1 MRQRKGALISIV
13 VSLAVLM
20 GLAAVMVGSAET
32 FLSASEGKATGS
44 VCYGSL
50 KVRANVMEK
59 VIGAT
64 EETHFEREGCPKYL
78 GFIPASLTKCLK
90 DSITGD
96 TTDALEQTEAAIY
109 NSLREGT
116 SAAFPKLCKETP
128 VTCSGSSYEVGT
140 CIYKR
145 ASQAFHYMRGGTSV
159 YFYAAG
165 WGIPLFKISVILSNE
180 GPEIPLP
187 GRCTSWFAY
196 EDAETERID
205 VPGTEGQWKTNKYTI
220 TTNDGLIA
228 TAWYH
233 QFEDRCYIK
242 TNYMDEQVMTM
253 AMLAKCS
260 VFEEGPV
267 SESCKCFVKQELGST
282 GAQGLPNSY
291 YDYTEK
297 TDDGSS
303 ILRPVILSWG
313 NLEFSNDYQGCGYSH
328 PVSAYFAPFLF
339 DKDNIRWNRGFPK
352 TIKVGEPEVLY
363 TQLFIDTAETMA
375 IMDLSSVP
383 TYDIEEY

>member
-13 VSLAVLM
+13 VSMAVLM
-20 GLAAVMVGSAET
+20 GLAVVMMGSAET
-32 FLSASEGKATGS
+32 FLSATEGKATGS

-50 KVRANVMEK
+50 SVRANVMET
-59 VIGAT
+59 VIGKT
-64 EETHFEREGCPKYL
+64 NETHFSKPDCNWLYSTGNCIKGWAFGDAIETLNATERAVY
-78 GFIPASLTKCLK
+78 
-90 DSITGD
+90 
-96 TTDALEQTEAAIY
+96 EA
-109 NSLREGT
+109 LREGT

-128 VTCSGSSYEVGT
+128 VTCAGSSYEAGA
-140 CIYKR
+140 CIYRR
-145 ASQAFHYMRGGTSV
+145 ASQAFHYLHGGTT
-159 YFYAAG
+159 YYGYAAG
-165 WGIPLFKISVILSNE
+165 WGIPLFKISVVLSNE
-180 GPEIPLP
+180 GPEMPLP
-187 GRCTSWFAY
+187 GRCTNWFAY
-196 EDAETERID
+196 WDAETERID
-205 VPGTEGQWKTNKYTI
+205 VPGTEGQWKTDKYTI
-220 TTNDGLIA
+220 MTNDGLIA

-233 QFEDRCYIK
+233 QFEDRCYVK
-242 TNYMDEQVMTM
+242 TNYMDEQVMTL

-260 VFEEGPV
+260 VLEEGPV
-267 SESCKCFVKQELGST
+267 SEDCKCFVKQELGST

-297 TDDGSS
+297 TDTGSS
-303 ILRPVILSWG
+303 ILRHVTLSWG
-313 NLEFSNDYQGCGYSH
+313 GEGFSNDYRGCGYSH

>member
-13 VSLAVLM
+13 VSLSVLM
-20 GLAAVMVGSAET
+20 GLAVVMMGSAET
-32 FLSASEGKATGS
+32 FLSATEGKAS
-44 VCYGSL
+44 ASICYGSL
-50 KVRANVMEK
+50 SVRGNVLDT
-59 VIGAT
+59 VFSVT
-64 EETHFEREGCPKYL
+64 DETHFSTPDCDGFGNCIRKFVWEDITEELSKAEENVYKAMTEG
-78 GFIPASLTKCLK
+78 A
-90 DSITGD
+90 
-96 TTDALEQTEAAIY
+96 
-109 NSLREGT
+109 

-128 VTCSGSSYEVGT
+128 VTCAGSSYEVGT
-140 CIYKR
+140 CIYRK
-145 ASQAFHYMRGGTSV
+145 ASQAFHYLHGGTT
-159 YFYAAG
+159 YYGYAAG

-180 GPEIPLP
+180 GPEMTLP
-187 GRCTSWFAY
+187 GRCTSWVAY
-196 EDAETERID
+196 WDAEEESID
-205 VPGTEGQWKTNKYTI
+205 VPGIEGQRKTTKYTI

-233 QFEDRCYIK
+233 PFEERCYIK

-260 VFEEGPV
+260 VLEEGPV

-303 ILRPVILSWG
+303 ILRTGILSWG
-313 NLEFSNDYQGCGYSH
+313 NLGFSNDYQGCGYSH

-363 TQLFIDTAETMA
+363 TQLFIDTVEKMA
-375 IMDLSSVP
+375 IIDLSSVP